1 VEIQLLASA
10 EYYGDAGNNDL
21 GFVTRLYD
29 DVLRHDPTP
38 VEVATALALPL
49 VTGAGDANRLQ
60 LVETVVLSPEA
71 RAIRVDQ
78 AFHALLKTYPSS
90 TDLALWVNRLSGPGT
105 PGLSGNAMVEEIAGS
120 AEYYKLV
127 GSTALSFITQLY
139 QDLLN
144 GPPTSDQLT
153 ADAALMA
160 QIQAGSAAARLTVA
174 ISVVSGPAFRVDE
187 VTSFFANYMHRT
199 CQELRAQ
206 ECVSTIAT
214 PTAAQLSAATTALA
228 NGTTEEGIIAGVLSG
243 PQYYQ
248 NHGSTQT
255 GLIDGVYQ
263 DLIGRAPTQA
273 ELSAALAKYTN
284 DAPGHLNFAQ
294 AMVGSVIYQDL
305 LVSLDYQQLLLRAP
319 FTTENDAAQ
328 GILGG
333 AIKSLQTPDELLI
346 ETIVSITPEFYMDAG
361 GTDSR
366 FVVHLIPALL
376 MRPGNETEET
386 AYLNLQPHG
395 AAWQGAV
402 AQTIVNGN
410 EYRTDFVNGVYA
422 KFLTYSVCAV
432 DPPATAGDPGGGFLK
447 GIPGGWLGIGVI
459 AVLLAGAGTAVY
471 FALER
476 RRFARLYP
484 VESPNSAN
492 K

>member
-1 VEIQLLASA
+1 MEIQLLASA
-10 EYYGDAGNNDL
+10 EYYGDAGSNDL

-38 VEVATALALPL
+38 VEVATALPI
-49 VTGAGDANRLQ
+49 VTGGGDAGRLQ
-60 LVETVVLSPEA
+60 LVQTVVLSPEA

-78 AFHALLKTYPSS
+78 AFHALLKTYPSN

-105 PGLSGNAMVEEIAGS
+105 TGLSGNAMVEEIAGS

-127 GSTALSFITQLY
+127 GGTASSFINQLN

-153 ADAALMA
+153 ADATLMA
-160 QIQAGSAAARLTVA
+160 QIQAGSAAARLTAAVN
-174 ISVVSGPAFRVDE
+174 VVSGPAFRVDE

-214 PTAAQLSAATTALA
+214 PTAAQLSAAITELA
-228 NGTTEEGIIAGVLSG
+228 NGKTEEYIIAGVLSSS
-243 PQYYQ
+243 QYYQ

-255 GLIDGVYQ
+255 GLIEGVYQ

-273 ELSAALAKYTN
+273 ELQAALNKYTN

-294 AMVGSVIYQDL
+294 DMTGSVIYQDL

-319 FTTENDAAQ
+319 FTTENDAGQ

-346 ETIVSITPEFYMDAG
+346 ETIVATAEFYADEG

-366 FVVHLIPALL
+366 FVVHLIPTLL
-376 MRPGNETEET
+376 MRAGNETEET

-395 AAWQGAV
+395 GGWQGAV
-402 AQTIVNGN
+402 AQKLVNSQ
-410 EYRTDFVNGVYA
+410 EYQTDFVNGVYA
-422 KFLTYSVCAV
+422 KFLTYSVCALAS
-432 DPPATAGDPGGGFLK
+432 PGLAGDPSGGFLK
-447 GIPGGWLGIGVI
+447 SFPGGWFGLGAVI
-459 AVLLAGAGTAVY
+459 ALLIAGAGTAVY

-484 VESPNSAN
+484 AEVPPSAN
-492 K
+492 R